1 MDFNSWASRR
11 QGRGQQEP
19 RLAQQPQRNQPV
31 AAAPAPT
38 LPPPPVGF
46 AWSIQGG
53 QYILVQLAPQP
64 IHMAPART
72 TIVAPVRQPAG
83 VAPFTPQSIHSGMP
97 VGSPAGFVE
106 TCQLVKPGNRDTYAE
121 FLATQPELVPDQGF
135 NAEAG
140 NPNPAVIA
148 ELRGL
153 PEYQGQDGAVN
164 PEAPLR
170 SFTGGRPLINGSAPL
185 SKGAA

>member
-1 MDFNSWASRR
+1 MDFNSWANRR
-11 QGRGQQEP
+11 AGRGPQEQ
-19 RLAQQPQRNQPV
+19 RQTQQPQRHQP

-38 LPPPPVGF
+38 LPPPPAGF

-64 IHMAPART
+64 VQMVPART
-72 TIVAPVRQPAG
+72 TIVAPVRQPAA
-83 VAPFTPQSIHSGMP
+83 VAPFVPQPIHGGIP
-97 VGSPAGFVE
+97 AGSPAAMPE
-106 TCQLVKPGNRDTYAE
+106 TCLLVKPGNRDTYAE
-121 FLATQPELVPDQGF
+121 FLASQPELIADPGY

-140 NPNPAVIA
+140 NPNPAVMA

-164 PEAPLR
+164 PDAPLR
-170 SFTGGRPLINGSAPL
+170 SFTGGRALINGSAPL